1 MKIALVTDVYGETNN
16 GTCVTARRLVENMR
30 ARGHEVTVISPYTG
44 EGPGYITL
52 QKRRIP
58 AAVRH
63 YIERNGVTFARP
75 DEELLRRGME
85 GCDVVHFLMPF
96 KVCQVG
102 VRLAKEMGI
111 PYTTAFHCQP
121 ENITSHIFLLH
132 SSLPNRFVYRLFWN
146 RFYRYTHFVHCPSR
160 FIADQ
165 LEANGYRVDARV
177 ISNGVVPTFH
187 HKLVER
193 PADWQGRICILFVGR
208 YSPEKRHDILIHAA
222 EQSRYADRI
231 QLIFAGNGP
240 RRQAIEQM
248 GKQLRYPPIMG
259 LYPADQLCDII
270 NMCDLYVH
278 PSDAEIEAISCI
290 EAFTCGLV
298 PVISDSKKS
307 ATNQFALTEHNLFR
321 QGDPHSLA
329 QQIDYWIE
337 HPEEKE
343 ALSRRYQE
351 YARQFSIDTCM
362 DRMETMFNDARR
374 YYREEGFQ

>member
-121 ENITSHIFLLH
+121 ENPAVLLPTSLK
-132 SSLPNRFVYRLFWN
+132 PTVTGW
-146 RFYRYTHFVHCPSR
+146 TH
-160 FIADQ
+160 
-165 LEANGYRVDARV
+165 G
-177 ISNGVVPTFH
+177 
-187 HKLVER
+187 
-193 PADWQGRICILFVGR
+193 
-208 YSPEKRHDILIHAA
+208 
-222 EQSRYADRI
+222 
-231 QLIFAGNGP
+231 
-240 RRQAIEQM
+240 
-248 GKQLRYPPIMG
+248 
-259 LYPADQLCDII
+259 
-270 NMCDLYVH
+270 
-278 PSDAEIEAISCI
+278 
-290 EAFTCGLV
+290 
-298 PVISDSKKS
+298 
-307 ATNQFALTEHNLFR
+307 
-321 QGDPHSLA
+321 
-329 QQIDYWIE
+329 
-337 HPEEKE
+337 
-343 ALSRRYQE
+343 
-351 YARQFSIDTCM
+351 
-362 DRMETMFNDARR
+362 
-374 YYREEGFQ
+374 